1 MPDENA
7 PILTLRQT
15 RAVSAA
21 EGQAMQDRW
30 RELAFSKAHC
40 RFCAHI
46 NRVFEYGLWLL
57 LIVTLGT
64 IDRLRGSDPVFAALF
79 ALAGLG
85 LPLLVFAGRW
95 RGRQLQRQF
104 EARDA
109 AAGDS
114 YTLDAAGLQRQH
126 GNVTFRFPWAAIEA
140 MAQDADYL
148 VAHVAP
154 NYSLQLAKAAF
165 AGQDVDAFCA
175 ELMHR
180 WHAGCAAAS
189 PGES

>member
-7 PILTLRQT
+7 PIRTLRQT
-15 RAVSAA
+15 RAISAA
-21 EGQAMQDRW
+21 EREAMQDRC
-30 RELAFSKAHC
+30 RELALSQADC
-40 RFCAHI
+40 RFCRHVT
-46 NRVFEYGLWLL
+46 RLFEYGLWLL
-57 LIVTLGT
+57 LMVTLGAV
-64 IDRLRGSDPVFAALF
+64 DRLRASDPALAVLL
-79 ALAGLG
+79 ALAGFG
-85 LPLLVFAGRW
+85 LPLLVVAGRW

-114 YTLDAAGLQRQH
+114 YTLDAAGLQRQQ

-140 MAQDADYL
+140 MAQDTDYL

-165 AGQDVDAFCA
+165 AGQGVEAFCA

-180 WHAGCAAAS
+180 WHTGCAAAK
-189 PGES
+189 GAES